1 MTQDVDLSK
10 TALQHAFSFKENF
23 RSIYQRRAS
32 NYASIDGIR
41 ALSILLVLVYHT
53 FFVFHLSHPTENI
66 TSMLNELGLGWAWAW
81 NGDKGVDVFFVMSG
95 FLITGILLRQVRKAG
110 KIDLKNFYWRRYLRL
125 TPAYYFMLT
134 VYWLISGPNSEWV
147 WANFLYVNNFIDYG
161 HQAAGWT
168 WSLAVEEQ
176 FYFIYPLILIAIL
189 KYAKSPSY
197 VLIAMFFIS
206 FIVRAAIVLLDD
218 TIRTTPGSQVYLDD
232 AYFNHFFT
240 VFYDNLHTRFGSLVV
255 GALAAYYFHFHQE
268 KLKQI
273 ANAKTGV
280 LLTVVGLALVVF
292 FMAFP
297 VFSTDYDQH
306 QTFNIAYYI
315 VNRNL
320 FSLGIG
326 FIIIAMLLQ
335 QHFIANALRAFF
347 SLPFWYPIASL
358 SYSLYLIH
366 LVVMIVVIPAIINLT
381 VMMPIQYPW
390 SMGEIL
396 LYGFLVS
403 SILSFVFAILMYLFI
418 EKPIMNLR
426 R

>member
-1 MTQDVDLSK
+1 MTQDIDLSK
-10 TALQHAFSFKENF
+10 TALQHAFSLKENF

-53 FFVFHLSHPTENI
+53 FLVFHLSHPTENI
-66 TSMLNELGLGWAWAW
+66 TSMLDELGLGWAWAW

-134 VYWLISGPNSEWV
+134 ASWFLSGPNSEWA
-147 WANFLYVNNFIDYG
+147 WANYLYVNNFIDYG
-161 HQAAGWT
+161 NQAAGWT

-176 FYFIYPLILIAIL
+176 FYLIYPLMLIAIL

-197 VLIAMFFIS
+197 VFIALLLIS
-206 FIVRAAIVLLDD
+206 FVVRAAIALLDD

-232 AYFNHFFT
+232 AYFNYFFT

-255 GALAAYYFHFHQE
+255 GALAAYYFHFHPE
-268 KLKQI
+268 KLKQV
-273 ANAKTGV
+273 ANSKVGILMTVFGV
-280 LLTVVGLALVVF
+280 FLVIF

-297 VFSTDYDQH
+297 AFSTDYAQY
-306 QTFNIAYYI
+306 QTFNIVYYI

-326 FIIIAMLLQ
+326 FIIIAMLMQ
-335 QHFIANALRAFF
+335 QHAIANALRTFF
-347 SLPFWYPIASL
+347 SYTFWNPIASL
-358 SYSLYLIH
+358 SYSIYLIH
-366 LVVMIVVIPAIINLT
+366 LVVMVAVIPALIDLT
-381 VMMPIQYPW
+381 ETMPNQYPW

-396 LYGFLVS
+396 AYGFVAS
-403 SILSFVFAILMYLFI
+403 SMLSFLIAMLMYLFI